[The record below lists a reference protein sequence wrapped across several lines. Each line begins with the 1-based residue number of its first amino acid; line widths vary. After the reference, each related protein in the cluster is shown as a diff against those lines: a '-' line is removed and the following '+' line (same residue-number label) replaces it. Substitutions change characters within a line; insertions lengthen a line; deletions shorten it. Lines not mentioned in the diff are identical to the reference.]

1 MSYIDSPAFDNDW
14 DSLMNDISSTGVS
27 VLLYGIYI
35 NLFLLALYTLSR
47 RRQSSG
53 VKLLIAATCVMA
65 ILATAQV
72 AVGVAES
79 ALHARALQ
87 RAIRLQS
94 SPAKPSHVYNILSV
108 LGNFLFVLNNF
119 VTDSFSF
126 LYRCYV
132 IWGHHTKIIIL
143 PVLFMT
149 STLVAGI
156 LAIMPESHVD
166 IRIVYGLCAA
176 TNLLLTT
183 FIAGRILW
191 VRRLSS
197 HVGLDNTLRS
207 RYNVVLKLILES
219 GAIYS
224 VTAILLI
231 ITPTLE
237 PWVYNF
243 VVCIAQQLLNII
255 PTFTLVYIGLTNTAE
270 NPLPAHRLMHQGTP
284 GKPPP
289 LHPRPVQSFT
299 LSCPLDIQ
307 QGDTE
312 GEDAEERMNIT

>member
-1 MSYIDSPAFDNDW
+1 MSYIDSPTFDYDW
-14 DSLMNDISSTGVS
+14 DLLMNDISSTGVS

-53 VKLLIAATCVMA
+53 VKLLITATCVMA
-65 ILATAQV
+65 VLATAQV
-72 AVGVAES
+72 AVSVAES
-79 ALHARALQ
+79 ALHARGLQ
-87 RAIRLQS
+87 RAIHLQS
-94 SPAKPSHVYNILSV
+94 SPAKPSQVYNILSV

-119 VTDSFSF
+119 VTDSFF

-166 IRIVYGLCAA
+166 IRIGYGLCAA
-176 TNLLLTT
+176 TNLLLTA

-191 VRRLSS
+191 VRHLSS

-237 PWVYNF
+237 PWVYNV
-243 VVCIAQQLLNII
+243 VVCIAHQLLNII

-270 NPLPAHRLMHQGTP
+270 NPLPAHRLMHRGTP
-284 GKPPP
+284 GKTPP

-312 GEDAEERMNIT
+312 GEDAEGCVNIT

>member
-65 ILATAQV
+65 ILATAQ
-72 AVGVAES
+72 S

-94 SPAKPSHVYNILSV
+94 SPAKLSHVYNILSV
-108 LGNFLFVLNNF
+108 LGNFLFVLNNQYPTPQFRYRFLF
-119 VTDSFSF
+119 VQFTNLES
-126 LYRCYV
+126 
-132 IWGHHTKIIIL
+132 
-143 PVLFMT
+143 T
-149 STLVAGI
+149 SRPSCRRAMWIYELSMASALQQI
-156 LAIMPESHVD
+156 
-166 IRIVYGLCAA
+166 
-176 TNLLLTT
+176 LLLTT

-207 RYNVVLKLILES
+207 RYNVVLKLM
-219 GAIYS
+219 YD
-224 VTAILLI
+224 
-231 ITPTLE
+231 
-237 PWVYNF
+237 
-243 VVCIAQQLLNII
+243 NII